1 MAWPFIKYTA
11 GSRTIMLLFGEKFLG
26 KDFCRK
32 MKIVVDK
39 SDMLIYYC

>member
-1 MAWPFIKYTA
+1 
-11 GSRTIMLLFGEKFLG
+11 MLLFGEKFFYEKFLG